1 MNLEKESK
9 MLEQGIIIWL
19 LFAAGVLIV
28 WGAAFALSVYVLKFM
43 IVSPEWLWAA
53 VAATVAAVG
62 IVLTTKKYLW
72 K

>member
-19 LFAAGVLIV
+19 LFAAAVLIA
-28 WGAAFALSVYVLKFM
+28 WEAIFAAAVYVLKFTKA
-43 IVSPEWLWAA
+43 SPEWLWAA
-53 VAATVAAVG
+53 VAATGFVLAA
-62 IVLTTKKYLW
+62 KKILW